1 MKKIFFLSTCS
12 TCKNIIK
19 KWNTNDGIKKIDIKK
34 TPLTS
39 LDLMELYAFTNSY
52 EELFN
57 KRAVLFRVKKKT
69 FKKIKEE
76 DYKEMLLTHYSF
88 LKRPVLLINGKIFVG
103 NSKETVDK
111 AALEMKF

>member
-1 MKKIFFLSTCS
+1 MNKIYFLSTCS
-12 TCKNIIK
+12 TCKDIIK
-19 KWNTNDGIKKIDIKK
+19 KWNINGCIKKIDIKK
-34 TPLTS
+34 TPLTL

-57 KRAVLFRVKKKT
+57 KRAVLFREKKKIL
-69 FKKIKEE
+69 KKINEE

-103 NSKETVDK
+103 NSKETVGK